1 MALKKIDRSN
11 MRRIILEFPKQF
23 EIGIKAAKNIFL
35 EPGKLMRWPEN
46 IIICGMGG
54 SALPGDILVTLRPLD
69 VFSYKSYCLPP
80 QARNESLI
88 ICISYSGDTEETLS
102 SFNEAF
108 SRKLPV
114 ISITT
119 GGKLAE
125 LSKKY
130 GIPLAKIPG
139 PKIPPRLALGEMF
152 AALVQVLVNHNILGP
167 EISEEV
173 LKVGTFLKAE
183 LPSME
188 ANVKKK
194 TKFSSPSGGFENQG
208 KKLAKKI
215 FQKIPIIYASRRFRE
230 IGWIW
235 KNSLNETAKV
245 LASCNYF
252 PELNHN
258 ETVGFWQINEMQI
271 SNEKLY
277 VVILRD
283 PEDSHPRILK
293 QMEIAKDLIEEEGI
307 KVEFIDMKGKT
318 MLEKIFSTVILG
330 FWAAYW
336 LALEYKVD
344 PTPVKT
350 IEEFKRRLKT
360 ELP

>member
-108 SRKLPV
+108 SRKLSV

-139 PKIPPRLALGEMF
+139 SKIPPRLALGEMF

-173 LKVGTFLKAE
+173 LKVGTFLK
-183 LPSME
+183 
-188 ANVKKK
+188 
-194 TKFSSPSGGFENQG
+194 TGGFENQG
-208 KKLAKKI
+208 KKLAEKI

-258 ETVGFWQINEMQI
+258 ETVGFWQINKMQI

-293 QMEIAKDLIEEEGI
+293 QMKIAKDLIEEGGV
-307 KVEFIDMKGKT
+307 KVEFIDMAGKT
-318 MLEKIFSTVILG
+318 MLEKVFSSIILG
-330 FWAAYW
+330 FWTAYW
-336 LALEYKVD
+336 LALKYKVD

>member
-1 MALKKIDRSN
+1 

-208 KKLAKKI
+208 KKLAEKI
-215 FQKIPIIYASRRFRE
+215 FQKIPIIYASRRFRG

-258 ETVGFWQINEMQI
+258 ETVGFWQINKMQI

-293 QMEIAKDLIEEEGI
+293 QMKIAKDLIEEGGV
-307 KVEFIDMKGKT
+307 KVEFIDMAGKT
-318 MLEKIFSTVILG
+318 MLEKVFSSIILG
-330 FWAAYW
+330 FWTAYW
-336 LALEYKVD
+336 LALKYKVD

-360 ELP
+360 EPRPF

>member
-1 MALKKIDRSN
+1 

-108 SRKLPV
+108 SRKLSV

-139 PKIPPRLALGEMF
+139 SKIPPRLALGEMF

-173 LKVGTFLKAE
+173 LKVGTFLK
-183 LPSME
+183 
-188 ANVKKK
+188 
-194 TKFSSPSGGFENQG
+194 TGGFENQG
-208 KKLAKKI
+208 KKLAEKI

-360 ELP
+360 EPRPF

>member
-1 MALKKIDRSN
+1 

-108 SRKLPV
+108 SRKLSV

-139 PKIPPRLALGEMF
+139 SKIPPRLALGEMF

-173 LKVGTFLKAE
+173 LKVGTFLK
-183 LPSME
+183 
-188 ANVKKK
+188 
-194 TKFSSPSGGFENQG
+194 TGGFENQG
-208 KKLAKKI
+208 KKLAEKI

-350 IEEFKRRLKT
+350 IEEFKQKLRQK
-360 ELP
+360 

>member
-1 MALKKIDRSN
+1 MVTKIDKFN
-11 MRRIILEFPKQF
+11 MRKTILDSPRQF
-23 EIGIKAAKNIFL
+23 RIGIESARGVNLK
-35 EPGKLMRWPEN
+35 PGTLLRWPEN
-46 IIICGMGG
+46 IIVCGMGG
-54 SALPGDILVTLRPLD
+54 SALPGDILITLRPLD
-69 VFSYKSYCLPP
+69 VFSYKSYRLPP
-80 QARNESLI
+80 QAENESLI

-102 SFNEAF
+102 SFNEAV

-119 GGKLAE
+119 GGKLAA

-130 GIPLAKIPG
+130 GVPCAILPPPL
-139 PKIPPRLALGEMF
+139 IPPRLALGEMF
-152 AALVQVLVNHNILGP
+152 AALIQVLVNHNILGP

-173 LKVGTFLKAE
+173 LKVGAFLKSE
-183 LPSME
+183 
-188 ANVKKK
+188 
-194 TKFSSPSGGFENQG
+194 GFETQG

-245 LASCNYF
+245 LAICNYF

-258 ETVGFWQINEMQI
+258 ETVGFWRINEMQI

-283 PEDSHPRILK
+283 PKDSHSRILK
-293 QMEIAKDLIEEEGI
+293 QMEITKDLIEKEGV
-307 KVEFIDMKGKT
+307 KVEIIDMKGKT
-318 MLEKIFSTVILG
+318 MLEKIFSSIILG
-330 FWAAYW
+330 FWTAYW
-336 LALEYKVD
+336 LALEYKID
-344 PTPVKT
+344 PTPIKMV
-350 IEEFKRRLKT
+350 EEFKRRLAR
-360 ELP
+360 E

>member
-1 MALKKIDRSN
+1 

-108 SRKLPV
+108 SRKLSV

-208 KKLAKKI
+208 KKLAEKI
-215 FQKIPIIYASRRFRE
+215 FQKIPIIYASRRFRG

-307 KVEFIDMKGKT
+307 KVEFIDMKGKNNVR
-318 MLEKIFSTVILG
+318 KIFSTVILG
-330 FWAAYW
+330 FWTAYW
-336 LALEYKVD
+336 LALKYKVD

-360 ELP
+360 EPRPF

>member
-108 SRKLPV
+108 SRKLSV

-173 LKVGTFLKAE
+173 LKVGTFLK
-183 LPSME
+183 
-188 ANVKKK
+188 
-194 TKFSSPSGGFENQG
+194 TGGFENQG

-258 ETVGFWQINEMQI
+258 ETVGFWQINKMQI

-293 QMEIAKDLIEEEGI
+293 QMKIAKDLIEEGGV
-307 KVEFIDMKGKT
+307 KVEFIDMAGKT
-318 MLEKIFSTVILG
+318 MLEKVFSSIILG
-330 FWAAYW
+330 FWTAYW
-336 LALEYKVD
+336 LALKYKVD

-360 ELP
+360 EPRPF

>member
-1 MALKKIDRSN
+1 

-173 LKVGTFLKAE
+173 LKVGTFLK
-183 LPSME
+183 
-188 ANVKKK
+188 
-194 TKFSSPSGGFENQG
+194 TGGFENQG
-208 KKLAKKI
+208 KKLAEKI

-258 ETVGFWQINEMQI
+258 ETVGFWQINKMQI

-293 QMEIAKDLIEEEGI
+293 QMKIAKDLIEEGGV
-307 KVEFIDMKGKT
+307 KVEFIDMAGKT
-318 MLEKIFSTVILG
+318 MLEKVFSSIILG
-330 FWAAYW
+330 FWTAYW
-336 LALEYKVD
+336 LALKYKVD

-360 ELP
+360 EPRPF

>member
-1 MALKKIDRSN
+1 
-11 MRRIILEFPKQF
+11 MRQIILDFPRQF
-23 EIGIKAAKNIFL
+23 RIGIEAAQGVSLK
-35 EPGKLMRWPEN
+35 PGVLTRWPEN

-54 SALPGDILVTLRPLD
+54 SGLPGDILVTLRPLD
-69 VFSYKSYCLPP
+69 VFSYKSYRLPP
-80 QARNESLI
+80 QAGNESLI

-102 SFNEAF
+102 SFNTAR
-108 SRKLPV
+108 SRNLPL

-119 GGKLAE
+119 GGKLGK

-130 GIPLAKIPG
+130 DAPLVKIPG
-139 PKIPPRLALGEMF
+139 PLIPPRLALGEMF
-152 AALVQVLVNHNILGP
+152 AALVQILVNHHILGP
-167 EISEEV
+167 EISEEI
-173 LKVGTFLKAE
+173 LKIGASLKTE
-183 LPSME
+183 PRR
-188 ANVKKK
+188 
-194 TKFSSPSGGFENQG
+194 SGAKVPENQG
-208 KKLAKKI
+208 KKLAEKI
-215 FQKIPIIYASRRFRE
+215 FGKIPIIYASRRFRE

-245 LASCNYF
+245 LAICNYF

-258 ETVGFWQINEMQI
+258 ETVGFWKINEMQI
-271 SNEKLY
+271 PNEKLY
-277 VVILRD
+277 VIILRD

-330 FWAAYW
+330 FWTAYW

-344 PTPVKT
+344 PTPIKA
-350 IEEFKRRLKT
+350 IEELKRRLARA
-360 ELP
+360 

>member
-1 MALKKIDRSN
+1 MVTKKIDRSN
-11 MRRIILEFPKQF
+11 MRQIILDFPRQF
-23 EIGIKAAKNIFL
+23 RIGIEAAQGVSLK
-35 EPGKLMRWPEN
+35 PGVLTRWPEN

-54 SALPGDILVTLRPLD
+54 SGLPGDILVTLRPLD
-69 VFSYKSYCLPP
+69 VFSYKSYRLPP
-80 QARNESLI
+80 QAGNESLI

-102 SFNEAF
+102 SFNTAR
-108 SRKLPV
+108 SRNLPL

-119 GGKLAE
+119 GGKLGK

-130 GIPLAKIPG
+130 DVPCSLLPPPL
-139 PKIPPRLALGEMF
+139 IPPRLALGEMT
-152 AALVQVLVNHNILGP
+152 ASLVQILVNHHILGP
-167 EISEEV
+167 EISEEI
-173 LKVGTFLKAE
+173 LKIGASLKTE
-183 LPSME
+183 PRR
-188 ANVKKK
+188 
-194 TKFSSPSGGFENQG
+194 SGAKVPENQG
-208 KKLAKKI
+208 KKLAEKI
-215 FQKIPIIYASRRFRE
+215 FGKIPIIYASRRFRE

-245 LASCNYF
+245 LAICNYF

-258 ETVGFWQINEMQI
+258 ETVGFWKINEMQI
-271 SNEKLY
+271 PNEKLY
-277 VVILRD
+277 VIILRD

-330 FWAAYW
+330 FWTAYW

-344 PTPVKT
+344 PTPIKA
-350 IEEFKRRLKT
+350 IEELKRRLARA
-360 ELP
+360 

>member
-1 MALKKIDRSN
+1 
-11 MRRIILEFPKQF
+11 MRKIILDFPRQF
-23 EIGIKAAKNIFL
+23 RTGIEAARGVTLK
-35 EPGKLMRWPEN
+35 PGTLLRWPEN
-46 IIICGMGG
+46 IIVCGMGG

-69 VFSYKSYCLPP
+69 VFSYKSYRLPP
-80 QARNESLI
+80 QAGNESLI

-114 ISITT
+114 ISITA

-130 GIPLAKIPG
+130 GVPLAKIPG

-152 AALVQVLVNHNILGP
+152 AALIQVLVNHNILGP

-173 LKVGTFLKAE
+173 LKVGAFLK
-183 LPSME
+183 
-188 ANVKKK
+188 
-194 TKFSSPSGGFENQG
+194 TGGFENQG

-245 LASCNYF
+245 LAICNYF

-258 ETVGFWQINEMQI
+258 ETVGFWTPPTHRPTMKMQI

-277 VVILRD
+277 VIILRD
-283 PEDSHPRILK
+283 PKDSHPRILK
-293 QMEIAKDLIEEEGI
+293 QMEITKDLIEKEGV
-307 KVEFIDMKGKT
+307 KVEIIDMRGKT
-318 MLEKIFSTVILG
+318 MLERIFSSVVLG
-330 FWAAYW
+330 FWTAYW

-344 PTPVKT
+344 PTPVKI